1 MNKPVEHGVAKA
13 LDSVQERL
21 TGYACRLDYD
31 GLPVDA
37 VHAAKVRI
45 IDTLGALIGGFF
57 GEPCQMGRNLAA
69 RVPDPHGST
78 IIGTRIRTTPD
89 MAAFA
94 NATAARY
101 VEMND
106 VYHWPGSSGGHPS
119 DVLVPILAVAE
130 QGRAS
135 GREFIAG
142 VVLGYEIYL
151 RLSDAIS
158 HSGFDCAN
166 FACLGVS
173 AASAKLM
180 GLTPSQTSHAIG
192 MAAVSGNILKQVR
205 TGHLSMWKA
214 VAAGQAGRAG
224 IFAAQLAREGMEGPH
239 LPFEGKH
246 GWCKHVAGVPIAL
259 DSMGGNG
266 TPFKIGDVL
275 IKQRSSCATTI
286 SSILAA
292 EKAAVLLGSRQGEV
306 KKVTVEAYEKAKVGM
321 GTGEHH
327 WNPQSRETADHSI
340 PYVVA
345 ATLMDGTVT
354 PRQFND
360 AHIWSPELRRLL
372 AKIEVVANDE
382 FTRAY
387 ENLPVVHRTRVT
399 VVMAD
404 GEKIIGES
412 GGDKGDLSN
421 PKSDAEI
428 EEKFRSMTEDHI
440 GGKRVRVLLDRLW
453 NLEQLQDVAEIP
465 PAFVLA

>member
-1 MNKPVEHGVAKA
+1 VEHAVAKA
-13 LDSVQERL
+13 LDSVQARL
-21 TGYACRLDYD
+21 ASYASDLDYD
-31 GLPVDA
+31 SLPA
-37 VHAAKVRI
+37 EAIHAAKVRI
-45 IDTLGALIGGFF
+45 IDTLGSLMGGFF
-57 GEPCQMGRNLAA
+57 GEPCQMGRNIAA
-69 RVPDPHGST
+69 RAADPAGAT
-78 IIGTRIRTTPD
+78 VIGTRIKAAPD

-119 DVLVPILAVAE
+119 DVLMPILAVAE
-130 QGRAS
+130 QARTS
-135 GREFIAG
+135 GRDFIAG

-151 RLSDAIS
+151 RLSDAIT

-166 FACLGVS
+166 FACLGVT
-173 AASAKLM
+173 AASGKLM
-180 GLTPSQTSHAIG
+180 GLSSDQIFHGIG
-192 MAAVSGNILKQVR
+192 MAAVSSNILKQVR

-246 GWCKHVAGVPIAL
+246 GWCNHVSGMPIAL
-259 DSMGGNG
+259 AEMGGRG

-292 EKAAVLLGSRQGEV
+292 EKAAVLLGSRQAAVNKVLVEV
-306 KKVTVEAYEKAKVGM
+306 YEKAKVGM

-360 AHIWSPELRRLL
+360 ARIWSPELRTLL
-372 AKIEVVANDE
+372 AKIEVVANDDY
-382 FTRAY
+382 TRDY
-387 ENLPVVHRTRVT
+387 ERLPVVHRTRVT
-399 VVMAD
+399 VTLAD
-404 GEKIIGES
+404 GETIVGES

-428 EEKFRSMTEDHI
+428 EAKFRSMTEDHL
-440 GGKRVRVLLDRLW
+440 GAKRVRALLDQLW
-453 NLEQLQDVAEIP
+453 YLEQLQDISEIP
-465 PAFVLA
+465 PALLIA